1 MPGQSILRAVCS
13 AIILINP
20 PHGRGVFRP
29 LRRPGR
35 CSISHPGSLPPLH
48 PPSSSRLRP
57 LRRPAFLP
65 QILIDVTSSFI
76 SLIRDSAA
84 ARSPDVPAAF
94 RYASPSAF
102 SSGQQDGAAI
112 IFSTSDLISCFVI
125 IYLLVWIPLSEFHAF
140 LSLQDLAGRKSKT
153 PSSRISAPAVT
164 LIITLID
171 PAFITP
177 KHIDSC
183 SKIATSSASAK
194 QPHPRLQQSRHARGF
209 SKAGTLAAVTSC
221 RHVNRKHESGCKGER
236 PGEAFNQPDLT

>member
-1 MPGQSILRAVCS
+1 MQYFSPWLFAAFASSVIFAAPS
-13 AIILINP
+13 AP
-20 PHGRGVFRP
+20 KTCF
-29 LRRPGR
+29 
-35 CSISHPGSLPPLH
+35 
-48 PPSSSRLRP
+48 PSSD
-57 LRRPAFLP
+57 PANA
-65 QILIDVTSSFI
+65 IRSSIDVTSSFI

-125 IYLLVWIPLSEFHAF
+125 IYLLAWISLSEFHVF
-140 LSLQDLAGRKSKT
+140 LSLRDLTGRKSKT

-177 KHIDSC
+177 NHVDSC
-183 SKIATSSASAK
+183 SKTATSSASAK

-209 SKAGTLAAVTSC
+209 SKAGTRAASA
-221 RHVNRKHESGCKGER
+221 K
-236 PGEAFNQPDLT
+236 QPHPRLSPHAVM

>member
-57 LRRPAFLP
+57 LRRP
-65 QILIDVTSSFI
+65 I

-177 KHIDSC
+177 KHVDSC
-183 SKIATSSASAK
+183 SKTATSSASAK

-209 SKAGTLAAVTSC
+209 SKAGTLAASA
-221 RHVNRKHESGCKGER
+221 K
-236 PGEAFNQPDLT
+236 QPHPRLSPHAVM